1 MMEKLPFPA
10 KLKKKGLK
18 VSWEAVPAAAGYV
31 IFDND
36 RVIGFAKEPIYIL
49 SSEIKGNLKV
59 CAVNHYGS
67 LGTESVL

>member
-1 MMEKLPFPA
+1 MMEKLPSPA

-18 VSWEAVPAAAGYV
+18 VSWKAVPAAGYV

-36 RVIGFAKEPIYIL
+36 RVIGFTKEPIYNL

-59 CAVNHYGS
+59 CAVNRYGS
-67 LGTESVL
+67 LGTEGTL